1 MSNSRVNILDHS
13 LAKISN
19 GLHVGNAFVFDDQQQ
34 GTVRGG
40 QAALM
45 GGQQGLRVISLFGAR
60 PFLLPGISIPNI
72 SPHRPLVAVFPRA
85 IAISPARL

>member
-1 MSNSRVNILDHS
+1 M
-13 LAKISN
+13 
-19 GLHVGNAFVFDDQQQ
+19 
-34 GTVRGG
+34 RGG

-72 SPHRPLVAVFPRA
+72 SPHRPLVAVFPTRDSYKPGETVNAFA
-85 IAISPARL
+85 IAIGRTGGRSGVTVRKMAKFFSPQR